1 MKLISCL
8 ACGRGERNRK
18 CDILQQRDREGLDA
32 ACRAGARG
40 RAHPG
45 ANPRPVHAGRV
56 VRRMLDFVGE
66 RAAGRSAQHD
76 EHRNGK
82 HEADRSKEFGHHPSP
97 TEQLSQHID
106 FRASLSI
113 ALRSDPVQG
122 FLGPA
127 AHAGIPI
134 VLH

>member
-1 MKLISCL
+1 MPPVVTAPADAHIQAQIPVPCMP
-8 ACGRGERNRK
+8 AVWC
-18 CDILQQRDREGLDA
+18 A
-32 ACRAGARG
+32 ACWISWANAPPVVAPSMMSTETASTRPIG
-40 RAHPG
+40 RRNLVIAQ
-45 ANPRPVHAGRV
+45 AQ
-56 VRRMLDFVGE
+56 M
-66 RAAGRSAQHD
+66 RSHD
-76 EHRNGK
+76 QN
-82 HEADRSKEFGHHPSP
+82 
-97 TEQLSQHID
+97 TD